1 MAKVAIVDGNGDGAT
16 GGCVTGP
23 GMFMRIRVT
32 TLRRKSCHDANF
44 VVTGGATSDDK
55 VGITATL
62 VFQWIRW
69 PRQYLTWA
77 PINTMIMPIHIICH
91 RHFGAGLLS
100 KLSRDK
106 KDAQIRYFLVWK
118 QKFCAKFSFQGPG
131 LINYLSI
138 YSAFAQDRIGNF
150 EKWHPNTQGWS
161 NVHFID

>member
-1 MAKVAIVDGNGDGAT
+1 MAKVAIVDGIGDGAT
-16 GGCVTGP
+16 GGRNRDVHEHTSNNSETEELPWCQLCRHWRCHQWRQSWYHGNSCFSVNK
-23 GMFMRIRVT
+23 MAT
-32 TLRRKSCHDANF
+32 T
-44 VVTGGATSDDK
+44 
-55 VGITATL
+55 
-62 VFQWIRW
+62 VFNMSS
-69 PRQYLTWA
+69 
-77 PINTMIMPIHIICH
+77 NTMIMPIHIICH

-100 KLSRDK
+100 KLSRDQ